1 MKRGF
6 EVVKDEFRFYPNCEI
21 VLPTRGTKHSAG
33 YDIYAPVTF
42 EIPPHQEIKVMTD
55 VKAYM
60 QEDEVL
66 LLTVRSSIGIKKHL
80 MLSNTI
86 GVIDSDFYSNESN
99 DGNICLALRNMSNEY
114 VKIEKGERVCQGIFV
129 KYLTIDNED
138 ENLKVRSGGIGST
151 NK

>member
-6 EVVKDEFRFYPNCEI
+6 EVVRDEFRFYPSKEI
-21 VLPTRGTKHSAG
+21 VLPTRGTKNSAG
-33 YDIYAPVTF
+33 YDIRIPVDMS
-42 EIPPHQEIKVMTD
+42 IPPHSEIKVMTD

-99 DGNICLALRNMSNEY
+99 DGNICLALRNTSSEY
-114 VKIEKGERVCQGIFV
+114 VKLEKNERVCQGIFV
-129 KYLTIDNED
+129 KYLTVDNED
-138 ENLKVRSGGIGST
+138 ENLEVRSGGIGST